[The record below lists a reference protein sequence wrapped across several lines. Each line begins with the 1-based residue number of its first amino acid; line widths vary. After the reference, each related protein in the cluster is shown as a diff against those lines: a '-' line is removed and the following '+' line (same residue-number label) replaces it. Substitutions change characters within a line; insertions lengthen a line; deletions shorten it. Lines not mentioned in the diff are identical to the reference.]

1 MIISNLLS
9 VVIYLL
15 TLILFPHHLMIS
27 ELDAKFFGWV
37 ILILIMSWLPLYL
50 IRRILKLVD
59 PSDYEKLMEHVSRE
73 TINTN

>member
-1 MIISNLLS
+1 
-9 VVIYLL
+9 
-15 TLILFPHHLMIS
+15 MIS